1 MSVNPN
7 LLQRRIRCM
16 MKKRVLI
23 QRRIDRARK
32 HLHILVEKYGEI
44 QHPAVIKQSMVLDDL
59 INQYNHEIAQERKQV
74 E

>member
-1 MSVNPN
+1 
-7 LLQRRIRCM
+7 M
-16 MKKRVLI
+16 MKKKVFI

-32 HLHILVEKYGEI
+32 HLHILVEKHGGI

-59 INQYNHEIAQERKQV
+59 INQYNREVAQERKRV

>member
-1 MSVNPN
+1 
-7 LLQRRIRCM
+7 M
-16 MKKRVLI
+16 MTKKRVHI

-32 HLHILVEKYGEI
+32 HLHLLVEKHGGI

-59 INQYNHEIAQERKQV
+59 INLYNRDIAQEKKQV